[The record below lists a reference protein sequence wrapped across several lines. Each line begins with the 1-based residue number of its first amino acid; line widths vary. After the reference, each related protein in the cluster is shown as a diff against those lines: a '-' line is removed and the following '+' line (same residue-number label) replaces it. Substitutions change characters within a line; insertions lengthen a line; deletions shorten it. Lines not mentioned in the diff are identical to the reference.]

1 MYMFTYDTYIR
12 LPTCILA
19 PRDTCMHACMHTY
32 IRITYIRKH
41 YIHTHIRPPTRI
53 PAAHAHTHAQTHHFS
68 HQRHTQCARAQAV
81 SLTHSLSR
89 SPFPSHSLSTLVLAT
104 VAALLLI
111 AVPLYGFSSLPS
123 SHSPLTL
130 YSRFFPGSLHPS
142 TILPLC
148 GLLSLHVLRVSE

>member
-89 SPFPSHSLSTLVLAT
+89 SPFPSHSLSISPSRALPPRHCWPQVATEISVLFFF
-104 VAALLLI
+104 VFLFFCFCSFLSPPSI
-111 AVPLYGFSSLPS
+111 AG
-123 SHSPLTL
+123 
-130 YSRFFPGSLHPS
+130 R
-142 TILPLC
+142 
-148 GLLSLHVLRVSE
+148 R